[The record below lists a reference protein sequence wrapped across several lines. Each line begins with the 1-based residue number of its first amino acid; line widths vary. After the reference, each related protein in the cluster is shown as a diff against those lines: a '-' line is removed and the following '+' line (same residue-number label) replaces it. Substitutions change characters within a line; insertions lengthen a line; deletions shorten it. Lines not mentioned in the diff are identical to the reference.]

1 MTAVNYVEENSTR
14 DVTQTE
20 KKCSHEVAETPS
32 LSGQI
37 VKNLNFSSC
46 LCELCGCFLKTRKVS
61 ELRFL
66 SEAGSR
72 GVNLKKTKPGNQG
85 SFLGCSES
93 FCQGTKQPPVLI
105 FGNYSIRAVRPVE
118 AKRRRKSRG
127 LGLPQVAYFPLERA
141 PHSRHKK
148 NPDTL
153 RRDE

>member
-72 GVNLKKTKPGNQG
+72 RVNLKKTKPGNQG

-93 FCQGTKQPPVLI
+93 FCKGGQDATCSHFWQVFNQRGEATRSETKEKGSRTRPAAGCLFPT
-105 FGNYSIRAVRPVE
+105 RACSALPSQ
-118 AKRRRKSRG
+118 KKSRH
-127 LGLPQVAYFPLERA
+127 VA
-141 PHSRHKK
+141 SG
-148 NPDTL
+148 
-153 RRDE
+153 